1 MSLPPHPVGPSSPDH
16 LAPGDVGVM
25 YRSPRARAKLATA
38 ALVLDLAALTVVGL
52 LLWDSLSIAR
62 ALAAGEEVS
71 EASIDLLQQRASQSD
86 IISFLVLLGCALMF
100 CLWTYRVARN
110 AVALGGQLSV
120 SPGSAVGYYFIPII
134 NWWMP
139 YTALAQVWD
148 ASDPDPRAA
157 TRRGSHALL
166 LGWWLAWLVSYGVD
180 LTVLGRGAPESADEW
195 ANQIALGFLSIGADA
210 IAAVLA
216 IAVIWKLTR
225 RQEERAAAMWPS
237 ARVA

>member
-1 MSLPPHPVGPSSPDH
+1 
-16 LAPGDVGVM
+16 M
-25 YRSPRARAKLATA
+25 YRSPRTRAKLATA

-62 ALAAGEEVS
+62 ALADGEQVS
-71 EASIDLLQQRASQSD
+71 EASIQLLQQRASQAD
-86 IISFLVLLGCALMF
+86 IVSFLVLLTCALMF
-100 CLWTYRVARN
+100 CLWTYRVATN
-110 AVALGGQLSV
+110 AVALGGRLSI

-148 ASDPDPRAA
+148 ASDPDPRAEV
-157 TRRGSHALL
+157 TCRGSHGLL
-166 LGWWLAWLVSYGVD
+166 LGWWLAWIVSYGVD
-180 LTVLGRGAPESADEW
+180 LAILGWDIPDDAAAW
-195 ANQIALGFLSIGADA
+195 ANQITLGFISIGADA
-210 IAAVLA
+210 VAAVLA

-225 RQEERAAAMWPS
+225 RQEERAAALWPA